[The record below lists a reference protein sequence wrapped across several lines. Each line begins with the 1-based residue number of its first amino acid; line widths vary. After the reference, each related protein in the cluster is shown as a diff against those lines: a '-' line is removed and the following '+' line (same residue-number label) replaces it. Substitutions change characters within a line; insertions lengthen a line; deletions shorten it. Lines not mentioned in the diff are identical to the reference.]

1 VQKITSYFLQ
11 QQASL
16 LFHYVEKRN
25 EMPHFGLM
33 NERNM
38 GPVEGPFLRA
48 RLHMRGGKRRLRQGK
63 IAAGIVT
70 LYDALDAAMQA
81 YVAAE
86 EHKKRLKINAGED
99 LNDDRTLFTV
109 LVRSQVLDGTFNF
122 DGFDRL
128 TERALHEEMPGYD
141 SSELLSG
148 LESVMQQLGVMP
160 FDESTLPPED
170 PKTF

>member
-1 VQKITSYFLQ
+1 
-11 QQASL
+11 
-16 LFHYVEKRN
+16 
-25 EMPHFGLM
+25 
-33 NERNM
+33 
-38 GPVEGPFLRA
+38 
-48 RLHMRGGKRRLRQGK
+48 
-63 IAAGIVT
+63 
-70 LYDALDAAMQA
+70 
-81 YVAAE
+81 
-86 EHKKRLKINAGED
+86 

-141 SSELLSG
+141 PSELLSG

-170 PKTF
+170 PMTF